1 MIADPEFAYGDLGF
15 EGESGKVPPKAAVR
29 LEVELVSHK
38 PPVPFG
44 EINQVEEKLR
54 IGRRKKDRGNFWFQR
69 SNYNFAVQCYR
80 YFFKSRS
87 QLICFQM
94 TVSATELVKQN
105 NLRSVA

>member
-44 EINQVEEKLR
+44 EISQVEEKLR

-87 QLICFQM
+87 H
-94 TVSATELVKQN
+94 
-105 NLRSVA
+105 